1 MGDTLYPIDSI
12 RPIRARDMIQR
23 CSSLDELASMAGASH
38 GALAYVAGHGLYR
51 ANLTPD
57 ASMARSGAVARSPL
71 DYYRAQA
78 ANVPRFQRPGTI
90 FESRGT
96 DNSIGLATAVEGGLL
111 IEPARSNRIY
121 QEAGSGIA
129 YANGTAAGTRL
140 VFADPILGSCMRLNR
155 TAGGFNDRWGFYGG
169 GGSLSGPVY
178 TSAMLVRAWN
188 ATGRIVLYTDAVRT
202 GGGLVTGSCT
212 LALSALPIGE
222 WALLRF
228 RARVGGATLS
238 GSFTTYIWLDEAT
251 GGLCDVAMVVTS
263 SGPYL
268 QNVEAP
274 WVALQTADYDA
285 PTLTPLVAI
294 AGASG
299 LMAVRHGKAT
309 PTRDQ
314 PAGDGYTARVLWQ
327 ARDGADGFRLAVE
340 TDQQLRLTMT
350 AGGNTTTA
358 ALAWSSVAVGGRTI
372 VARWSQAAGTLSLHV
387 DGAVVAQAT
396 GLAANRFPTSA
407 VLDEILLGHSG
418 AGAESLQGCVSWLA
432 HRALD
437 PGADEAN
444 ASSASASP
452 RQPLT
457 SLWDFRNGSGI
468 GVLPASDPPRV
479 IRSIDS
485 SVAWIRDIS
494 QHRDSARGKLFATLG
509 Q

>member
-23 CSSLDELASMAGASH
+23 CRNLSELAQLVGASH
-38 GALAYVAGHGLYR
+38 GSLAYVEGKGLYR
-51 ANLTPD
+51 ASLTPT
-57 ASMARSGAVARSPL
+57 ASMVRAGSIARSPL

-96 DNSIGLATAVEGGLL
+96 DNATGFATSFEGGLL
-111 IEPARSNRIY
+111 IEPARSNRVT
-121 QEAGSGIA
+121 QEAGGGIA
-129 YANGTAAGTRL
+129 YATGTATGTRL
-140 VFADPILGSCMRLNR
+140 TFADAVLGSCMRLNR
-155 TAGGFNDRWGFYGG
+155 TAGGTNDRWGFYVG

-188 ATGRIVLYTDAVRT
+188 GLGRITLYTDAVRT

-212 LALSALPIGE
+212 LALSAFPIGE

-228 RARVGGATLS
+228 RARVGGATVS
-238 GSFTTYIWLDEAT
+238 WGFTTYVWLDEAT

-268 QNVEAP
+268 QGIEAP

-294 AGASG
+294 TGASG
-299 LMAVRHGKAT
+299 LVAVRHGKAT
-309 PTRDQ
+309 TTRDQ
-314 PAGDGYTARVLWQ
+314 PTGDGYTARVLWQ
-327 ARDGADGFRLAVE
+327 ARDGANGFRLAVE

-358 ALAWSSVAVGGRTI
+358 ALAWSSVAAGGRTI

-396 GLAANRFPTSA
+396 GLAAGMFPTSA
-407 VLDEILLGHSG
+407 ALNEILLGHSG
-418 AGAESLQGCVSWLA
+418 AGAESLQGCVSWIA

-437 PGADEAN
+437 PGTDEAN

-457 SLWDFRNGSGI
+457 SLWDFRTGSGI
-468 GVLPASDPPRV
+468 GALPASDPPRV
-479 IRSIDS
+479 VRSVNS
-485 SVAWIRDIS
+485 SIAWIRDIS
-494 QHRDSARGKLFATLG
+494 QQRDSARGKLLATLG